1 MKNMLKKRKGA
12 DGMQVLIMV
21 IIAVVIIALSFWAV
35 SSGKGKVTD
44 MAKDS
49 ETKAATIESTDAFN

>member
-12 DGMQVLIMV
+12 DGIQVLIMV
-21 IIAVVIIALSFWAV
+21 IIAVVIVAVSFWAV
-35 SSGKGKVTD
+35 SSGKGKVAD

-49 ETKAATIESTDAFN
+49 ETKAAAIESTDAFN